1 MEYDKINNLL
11 LSEDNESEKL
21 SKFVT
26 REYVRVNSLS
36 KTYNENKSIRFK
48 TPMLRSNLCDYSDAY
63 ILVKDKIVVTAPGV
77 NNDANNIRDKRNRP
91 VMLKNN
97 APFVSCITR
106 INGELIEDADDL
118 DIVMPMYNLVEYS
131 KNYRKTI
138 GSLYNY
144 YRDEL
149 SDDADDN
156 NFGNIKVVNSNT
168 FKYKNKI
175 IGNTYDVDAR
185 IPNPDPATAAAN
197 PRVSNPNYN
206 VNENGKKEIEL
217 AIPLKYLG
225 NFWRALNILLISCE
239 ISLELKWDKNFAI
252 TSLEQ
257 RDIGG
262 GNRDNELTGASLE
275 ITKCELYVPVVTLS
289 KDDEIKLLTY
299 LKSGFKR
306 EIIWNKYRSQMTTE
320 AINNNLNILV
330 DPTFTNVNRL
340 FVLAYQTADDRQSY
354 SQFYLP
360 KVMVKDYNVIIDKL
374 TFFDLPIKT
383 EEETYE
389 KIIDIGRNN
398 EHTTGYLLDYDYFK
412 KHYKLIATDLS
423 KQHVLQE
430 NEDLIQQINFI
441 ERLTEAAN
449 VFVIIEKK
457 ENTILEFSQNFA
469 NVIYK

>member
-36 KTYNENKSIRFK
+36 NTYNENKSIRFK

-63 ILVKDKIVVTAPGV
+63 ILVKGTITVTAPGA
-77 NNDANNIRDKRNRP
+77 NNGANNIRDKRNRP
-91 VMLKNN
+91 LILKNN

-106 INGELIEDADDL
+106 INGELIEDTDDL
-118 DIVMPMYNLVEYS
+118 DIVMSMYNLLEHS

-138 GSLYNY
+138 RSLYNY

-149 SDDADDN
+149 SDDVENN
-156 NFGNIKVVNSNT
+156 NFDNIKVVNSNT

-175 IGNTYDVDAR
+175 TGNTYNVDAGAQGC
-185 IPNPDPATAAAN
+185 D
-197 PRVSNPNYN
+197 
-206 VNENGKKEIEL
+206 VNKNGTQEVEL

-225 NFWRALNILLISCE
+225 NFWRALNIPLISCE
-239 ISLELKWDKNFAI
+239 VSLELKWDKSCVI

-257 RDIGG
+257 RDIEG
-262 GNRDNELTGASLE
+262 GNKDNAPTGATLA
-275 ITKCELYVPVVTLS
+275 INDCKLYVRAVTLS
-289 KDDEIKLLTY
+289 KDDETKLLTN

-320 AINNNLNILV
+320 AVNNNSNILI

-340 FVLAYQTADDRQSY
+340 FVLAYQNADDRQSF

-360 KVMVKDYNVIIDKL
+360 NVIVKDYNVIIDKL
-374 TFFDLPIKT
+374 AFFDLPMKT
-383 EEETYE
+383 EEEAYE
-389 KIIDIGRNN
+389 KIIDISRNN
-398 EHTTGYLLDYDYFK
+398 EYTTGNLLDYDYFK
-412 KHYKLIATDLS
+412 NI
-423 KQHVLQE
+423 
-430 NEDLIQQINFI
+430 IN
-441 ERLTEAAN
+441 
-449 VFVIIEKK
+449 
-457 ENTILEFSQNFA
+457 
-469 NVIYK
+469 